1 MDKKYC
7 EAPDKIGE
15 ETKER
20 YEKILRSETLQEVFK
35 DYNYFGHEGFE
46 EKLEKPN
53 NSLSKSGSIK
63 EKEKKINDSRSSLQ
77 SQSLSINLLPKENIP
92 KESLL
97 QSSNSTSN
105 LKMKVLEKSSSID
118 SRLGSLKK
126 LAVSSSN
133 SSLTQK
139 YKHHS
144 SNLSIS

>member
-1 MDKKYC
+1 M
-7 EAPDKIGE
+7 

-35 DYNYFGHEGFE
+35 DYNYFGYEGFE

-97 QSSNSTSN
+97 HSSNSISN

-126 LAVSSSN
+126 LAVNSST